1 MYAKGGDATLTPS
14 EIGKAMRAIPS
25 AKRDEA
31 IKRNLALGHERVRQ
45 YNASRVLKPCT
56 CHTEPLDG
64 KHESSCPVYMRLK
77 QRDKRAKDKR

>member
-1 MYAKGGDATLTPS
+1 MGEKNAAAQAL
-14 EIGKAMRAIPS
+14 RAIPS

-56 CHTEPLDG
+56 CHVGTGTDT
-64 KHESSCPVYMRLK
+64 HASSCPVYMRIK
-77 QRDKRAKDKR
+77 QRDKRAKDKG